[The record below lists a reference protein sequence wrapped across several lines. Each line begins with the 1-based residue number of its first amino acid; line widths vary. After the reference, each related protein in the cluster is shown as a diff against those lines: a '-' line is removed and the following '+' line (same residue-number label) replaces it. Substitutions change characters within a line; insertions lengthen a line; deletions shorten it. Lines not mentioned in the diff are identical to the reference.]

1 MKNKKDAKDETA
13 LVEYEPQKNDGDQ
26 PPKMTIY
33 DYEEKYVKHQNIKGA
48 SLAIKLIVAI
58 IAVFLVWCLFSLCK
72 TIYDIHPYAGYA
84 AAAVSVV
91 VFIVFF
97 IVPVVK
103 IFKSDYFIT
112 NVNSKT
118 AGQAKR
124 HNRMLRRRIA
134 EKIVDFNSK
143 VEGVGWYDGR
153 IVDELEKNLNCGDNE
168 GIKTNLTAL
177 YQGKIKKS
185 ARDIIFK
192 CSLKSAA
199 YSAVSQ
205 TSRTDA
211 ALVAVVNLQ
220 MIKDLVFLYGF
231 RPSDVRLVKIFSRVV
246 QNALVSYGLG
256 SLKIGNS
263 VARTIGDAAKGIPI
277 LGTAISVL
285 VDSSVQGLTNGTLTA
300 VMGFQTI
307 KYLNTEYKLQNILDG
322 IEVAETQEELE
333 STCEDIEK
341 ELRRNPVKSQPK
353 AV

>member
-1 MKNKKDAKDETA
+1 
-13 LVEYEPQKNDGDQ
+13 
-26 PPKMTIY
+26 
-33 DYEEKYVKHQNIKGA
+33 
-48 SLAIKLIVAI
+48 
-58 IAVFLVWCLFSLCK
+58 
-72 TIYDIHPYAGYA
+72 
-84 AAAVSVV
+84 
-91 VFIVFF
+91 
-97 IVPVVK
+97 
-103 IFKSDYFIT
+103 
-112 NVNSKT
+112 
-118 AGQAKR
+118 
-124 HNRMLRRRIA
+124 
-134 EKIVDFNSK
+134 
-143 VEGVGWYDGR
+143 VGWYDGR
-153 IVDELEKNLNCGDNE
+153 IVDELEKNLKCGDNE

-231 RPSDVRLVKIFSRVV
+231 RPSDVRLVKIFARVV
-246 QNALVSYGLG
+246 QNSLVSYGLG

-333 STCEDIEK
+333 TTCEDIEK
-341 ELRRNPVKSQPK
+341 ELRRNPVKPQPK